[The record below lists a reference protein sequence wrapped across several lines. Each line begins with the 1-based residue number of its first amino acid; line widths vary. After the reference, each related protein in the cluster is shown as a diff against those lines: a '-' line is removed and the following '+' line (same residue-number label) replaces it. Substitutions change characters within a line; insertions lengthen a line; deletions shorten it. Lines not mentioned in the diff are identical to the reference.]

1 MGCASS
7 PVRLRTPHSHLEICL
22 ASVQPPVAPDRF
34 DEMSSKVQIN
44 DGAAASSSRLATH
57 EERHVFLSTRCRYKT
72 GRCPN
77 SRAVKA
83 NGTLLL
89 LCEHHRSQ
97 QNRTKKRSDIKCRR
111 DRAKKRQVEREK
123 LRRVGSSASK
133 ERMGGDAST
142 IGSSSRS
149 LTKVHLKYATSRV
162 PALDNAS
169 DFTNTEE
176 FYSTTGSPTAIE
188 DLDTGSE
195 LWAPYILTPTATPK
209 ACLWDQEEN
218 IWQPEDAWL
227 LEYFIS

>member
-1 MGCASS
+1 MFS
-7 PVRLRTPHSHLEICL
+7 R
-22 ASVQPPVAPDRF
+22 
-34 DEMSSKVQIN
+34 VQIN
-44 DGAAASSSRLATH
+44 DDAAASSPRLTAH
-57 EERHVFLSTRCRYKT
+57 EEQRLFLSTRCRYKT

-77 SRAVKA
+77 SRAVKT

-111 DRAKKRQVEREK
+111 DRAKKRQMEREK
-123 LRRVGSSASK
+123 LRRVSSSSSK
-133 ERMGGDAST
+133 ERKGSDAST

-149 LTKVHLKYATSRV
+149 SAKVHLKYATSRV
-162 PALDNAS
+162 PALDKAS
-169 DFTNTEE
+169 DFNNAEE

-195 LWAPYILTPTATPK
+195 LWAPYSLTPVATPK
-209 ACLWDQEEN
+209 ACLWDHEEDT
-218 IWQPEDAWL
+218 WQPEDAWL